1 MNDFS
6 KRESQRELYKAE
18 KERHENKTG
27 KACMTEIMKGS
38 LARFF
43 FLMKPITFFTHT
55 RTYKDAGGI
64 KKPSVFL
71 L

>member
-55 RTYKDAGGI
+55 HI
-64 KKPSVFL
+64 
-71 L
+71 